1 MPFQWPVKILL
12 VHPQAPF
19 LMQDKIIIAADC
31 AALVSEEIGRQFK
44 DGSPVIIGCPLL
56 EDPNRMMS
64 KISLIMR
71 ETKAKDIEV
80 YTMEVP
86 CCHAIH
92 MMVTRAIKE
101 VGKEV
106 NFRHYI
112 VRVYSRKIEPYKPGV
127 IDESMIK
134 AEREAHGHGHH

>member
-106 NFRHYI
+106 NSRHYI

-134 AEREAHGHGHH
+134 AEREAHEHGHH